1 MCGAE
6 IGGGLPLDVF
16 ADLHKGIR
24 GFYEVKPQDSY
35 TKTESE
41 HVRTQRQ
48 REPVRFFYEPVFL
61 QLPYLRHLLSASVIL
76 SKIFSRPR
84 VSAMPVFSSKR

>member
-1 MCGAE
+1 MCGA
-6 IGGGLPLDVF
+6 GKGCGLPLDVF

-41 HVRTQRQ
+41 HVRTTFP
-48 REPVRFFYEPVFL
+48 REHIRFYKEL
-61 QLPYLRHLLSASVIL
+61 TL
-76 SKIFSRPR
+76 
-84 VSAMPVFSSKR
+84 